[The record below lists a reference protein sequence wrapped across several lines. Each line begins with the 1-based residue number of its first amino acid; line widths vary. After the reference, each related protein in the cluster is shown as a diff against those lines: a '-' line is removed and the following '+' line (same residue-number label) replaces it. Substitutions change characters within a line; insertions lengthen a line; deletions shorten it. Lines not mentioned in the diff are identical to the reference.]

1 MKSVPLSK
9 FVPSGRWRDMPWQQM
24 AQRVRQ
30 RFAEVRLGQAAGS
43 LTFTTTIAL
52 VPLLTVGLAVF
63 TIFPQFADIQTLV
76 QRWLIDSL
84 MPEGISRQVLN
95 YVTQFTSKASRLGL
109 AGMAVLLASAI
120 TLVFTLDRA
129 FNAIW
134 GITKP
139 RPLVQRMLVYWA
151 AMTLGPLLM
160 GLGVVTMSQVVTVS
174 RGMAQAWPQSLHLA
188 IDALEWSLLV
198 FGVAALFKYLPNVH
212 VRWSHA
218 LAGGVWV
225 TVMIEVARRV
235 LTWYLSE
242 MPAFSKVYGALATFP
257 ILLVWIY
264 TAWMIVLSGAVI
276 VSLLPGV
283 LLRRV
288 RAPEGPGWTLSQAL
302 EVLRLLAQVRADN
315 RVGLALTDLALQL
328 RFDPAELEATVRQL
342 MDLGW
347 VSGLDGD
354 DRLVLVVQPEQTPV
368 ADLLR
373 QMLLAPTEA
382 TRTLWQPWQ
391 TMTLADAMGLQTS
404 GAQRPALPQAD
415 SR

>member
-1 MKSVPLSK
+1 MKSLDLPKTLAA
-9 FVPSGRWRDMPWQQM
+9 GRWRDMPWRQM
-24 AQRVRQ
+24 FARVRQ
-30 RFAEVRLGQAAGS
+30 RFVEVRLGQAAGS

-52 VPLLTVGLAVF
+52 VPLLTVSLAIF
-63 TIFPQFADIQTLV
+63 TIFPQFADIQTVV

-84 MPEGISRQVLN
+84 MPESISRQVLS

-109 AGMAVLLASAI
+109 AGMAVLVLSAL

-139 RPLVQRMLVYWA
+139 RPPVQRMLVYWA
-151 AMTLGPLLM
+151 AMTLGPILM
-160 GLGVVTMSQVVTVS
+160 GLGVTTMSHVVSVS

-198 FGVAALFKYLPNVH
+198 VGIGALFKYLPNVH
-212 VRWSHA
+212 VRWAHA
-218 LAGGVWV
+218 LSGGVWV
-225 TVMIEVARRV
+225 TLMIEVARRI
-235 LTWYLSE
+235 LTWYLGA

-257 ILLVWIY
+257 ILLIWIY

-288 RAPEGPGWTLSQAL
+288 RMADGPGWALTQSL
-302 EVLRLLAQVRADN
+302 EVLRLLRDTRRDN
-315 RVGLALTDLALQL
+315 QVGLNLSDLARQL
-328 RFDPAELEATVRQL
+328 RFDPAELEASIRQL

-347 VSGLDGD
+347 VGQIEGEE
-354 DRLVLVVQPEQTPV
+354 RLILLVQPEQTQVWP
-368 ADLLR
+368 LLKV
-373 QMLLAPTEA
+373 MLLDSTEA
-382 TRTLWQPWQ
+382 TRALWLPWQ
-391 TMTLADAMGLQTS
+391 NMSLDDVLTRQKAS
-404 GAQRPALPQAD
+404 
-415 SR
+415 

>member
-1 MKSVPLSK
+1 MKSAQLSI
-9 FVPSGRWRDMPWQQM
+9 FTPSGRWRDMPWRQM
-24 AQRVRQ
+24 AGRVRQ

-52 VPLLTVGLAVF
+52 VPLLTVGLAIF

-95 YVTQFTSKASRLGL
+95 YITQFTSKASRLGL
-109 AGMAVLLASAI
+109 AGMAVLLVSAL

-160 GLGVVTMSQVVTVS
+160 GLGVATMSHVVSVS
-174 RGMAQAWPQSLHLA
+174 RGLAQAWPQSLHLA
-188 IDALEWSLLV
+188 IDAFEWSLLV
-198 FGVAALFKYLPNVH
+198 IGVGALFKYLPNVH
-212 VRWSHA
+212 VRWAHA
-218 LAGGVWV
+218 LAGGLWV
-225 TVMIEVARRV
+225 TIMIEVARRV
-235 LTWYLSE
+235 LTWYLSA

-288 RAPEGPGWTLSQAL
+288 RAPEGPGWPLSQAL
-302 EVLRLLAQVRADN
+302 EVLSLLDQIRTDN
-315 RVGLALTDLALQL
+315 RVGLSLADLALQL
-328 RFDPAELEATVRQL
+328 RFDPAELETTIRQL

-347 VSGLDGD
+347 VAGIDGD
-354 DRLVLVVQPEQTPV
+354 DRLVLVVQPEQTRLD
-368 ADLLR
+368 DLLR

-382 TRTLWQPWQ
+382 TRALWLPWQ
-391 TMTLADAMGLQTS
+391 SMTLADAL
-404 GAQRPALPQAD
+404 
-415 SR
+415 SRKS

>member
-264 TAWMIVLSGAVI
+264 TAWMIVLSVRSSCLCCQVFCCAACAR
-276 VSLLPGV
+276 
-283 LLRRV
+283 LRGPAGHSV
-288 RAPEGPGWTLSQAL
+288 RPWRCCAFWRKSEPTTGWA
-302 EVLRLLAQVRADN
+302 
-315 RVGLALTDLALQL
+315 
-328 RFDPAELEATVRQL
+328 
-342 MDLGW
+342 W
-347 VSGLDGD
+347 H
-354 DRLVLVVQPEQTPV
+354 
-368 ADLLR
+368 
-373 QMLLAPTEA
+373 
-382 TRTLWQPWQ
+382 
-391 TMTLADAMGLQTS
+391 
-404 GAQRPALPQAD
+404 
-415 SR
+415 

>member
-1 MKSVPLSK
+1 MKSLPLSNLMS
-9 FVPSGRWRDMPWQQM
+9 SGRWRDMPWQQM
-24 AQRVRQ
+24 ARRVRQ

-109 AGMAVLLASAI
+109 AGMAILLVSAI

-151 AMTLGPLLM
+151 AMTLGPLMM
-160 GLGVVTMSQVVTVS
+160 GLGVVTMSHVVSVS
-174 RGMAQAWPQSLHLA
+174 RGMAEAWPQSLPLA
-188 IDALEWSLLV
+188 IDALEWSWLV
-198 FGVAALFKYLPNVH
+198 VGVGALFKYLPNVH
-212 VRWSHA
+212 VRWGHA
-218 LAGGVWV
+218 LAGGIWV
-225 TVMIEVARRV
+225 TIMIEVARHL
-235 LTWYLSE
+235 LTAYLSA

-288 RAPEGPGWTLSQAL
+288 RVPEGPGWPLSQAL
-302 EVLRLLAQVRADN
+302 EVLGLLAQTRADN
-315 RVGLALTDLALQL
+315 RVGLTLAELALQL
-328 RFDPAELEATVRQL
+328 RFDPSELETTIRHL

-347 VSGLDGD
+347 VAGLEGD
-354 DRLVLVVQPEQTPV
+354 DRLLLVVQPEQTPLT
-368 ADLLR
+368 DLLQ

-382 TRTLWQPWQ
+382 TRALWLPWQ
-391 TMTLADAMGLQTS
+391 SMTLADALD
-404 GAQRPALPQAD
+404 RKP
-415 SR
+415 

>member
-1 MKSVPLSK
+1 MNAVQMSKYVPA
-9 FVPSGRWRDMPWQQM
+9 GRWRDMPWRQM
-24 AQRVRQ
+24 GRRVRL

-52 VPLLTVGLAVF
+52 VPLLTVGLAIF

-95 YVTQFTSKASRLGL
+95 YVTQFTTKASRLGL
-109 AGMAVLLASAI
+109 AGMAVLLVSAV

-160 GLGVVTMSQVVTVS
+160 GLGVATMSHVVSVS

-198 FGVAALFKYLPNVH
+198 VGVGALFKYLPNVH
-212 VRWSHA
+212 VRWTHA
-218 LAGGVWV
+218 LAGGIWV

-235 LTWYLSE
+235 LTWYLSA
-242 MPAFSKVYGALATFP
+242 MPAFSKVYGALATLP

-283 LLRRV
+283 LLRRIRV
-288 RAPEGPGWTLSQAL
+288 ADGPGWALSQAL
-302 EVLRLLAQVRADN
+302 EVLSLLAQTRADN
-315 RVGLALTDLALQL
+315 GVGLSLSELARQL
-328 RFDPAELEATVRQL
+328 RFDPAELEATVSQL
-342 MDLGW
+342 IDLGW
-347 VSGLDGD
+347 VAGLDGD
-354 DRLVLVVQPEQTPV
+354 DRLVLVVQPEQTPLS
-368 ADLLR
+368 ALMQ
-373 QMLLAPTEA
+373 QMLLSPTEA
-382 TRTLWQPWQ
+382 TRPVWRPWES
-391 TMTLADAMGLQTS
+391 MTLADALQLKS
-404 GAQRPALPQAD
+404 
-415 SR
+415 